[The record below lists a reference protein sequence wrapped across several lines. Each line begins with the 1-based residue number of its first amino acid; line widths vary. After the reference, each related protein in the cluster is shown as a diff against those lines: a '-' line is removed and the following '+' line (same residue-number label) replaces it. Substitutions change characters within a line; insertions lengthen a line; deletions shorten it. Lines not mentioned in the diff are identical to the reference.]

1 MSRGCP
7 KVGVA
12 PTWTWWEYLRPMR
25 PFCLLLLS
33 LAIIAR
39 GAWAQQAPNPR
50 SQVHRVSHAQTAPA
64 TTLPSPR
71 LAIEPRGAGG
81 GTLVHLTIDRLPRN
95 VGTDGTVDSI
105 ASVTGTM
112 ADEALH
118 FYPVTAADGSL
129 EKLEALGAVPLDV
142 SDSLVARV
150 EVARASGAIDTLHV
164 SLRYPH
170 QAPSR
175 PTTVAT
181 RPSRVSRSLTRALRR
196 LHVDRQFTRPM
207 DSATAARVDQ
217 ENDLAREIGRK
228 SQATPRLWTLSFL
241 RPRDSKVTSR
251 FGSGRLFNGRVQS
264 SHLGIDYRGAMGE
277 AIHAANRGVVALV
290 ANFFL
295 AGNVVYIDHGDGI
308 VTGYFHMSQPE
319 VAVGDTV
326 ERGQEI
332 GLVGATGRVTGPHL
346 HWSARFGAITID
358 PGNLL
363 RLKAP
368 FVAGSTS
375 AVSAASR

>member
-1 MSRGCP
+1 
-7 KVGVA
+7 
-12 PTWTWWEYLRPMR
+12 MR
-25 PFCLLLLS
+25 PFCLLVPA

-50 SQVHRVSHAQTAPA
+50 SQRPQVHRVSRVPTAPA
-64 TTLPSPR
+64 ITPPSPR

-81 GTLVHLTIDRLPRN
+81 GTLVHLTIDRLPRY

-118 FYPVTAADGSL
+118 FYPMTAADGTL

-150 EVARASGAIDTLHV
+150 EVARVSGAIDTLHV

-175 PTTVAT
+175 PTAVAT
-181 RPSRVSRSLTRALRR
+181 RPSRVSRSSALTRALRR

-217 ENDLAREIGRK
+217 ENELAREIGRK

-264 SHLGIDYRGAMGE
+264 SHLGIDYRGAMGD

-290 ANFFL
+290 ASFFL

-358 PGNLL
+358 PGDLL
-363 RLKAP
+363 HLAAP
-368 FVAGSTS
+368 FVGDATS
-375 AVSAASR
+375 PVTTTTRGQHPQR

>member
-1 MSRGCP
+1 
-7 KVGVA
+7 
-12 PTWTWWEYLRPMR
+12 
-25 PFCLLLLS
+25 
-33 LAIIAR
+33 
-39 GAWAQQAPNPR
+39 
-50 SQVHRVSHAQTAPA
+50 
-64 TTLPSPR
+64 
-71 LAIEPRGAGG
+71 
-81 GTLVHLTIDRLPRN
+81 
-95 VGTDGTVDSI
+95 VDSV
-105 ASVTGTM
+105 ASITGTM
-112 ADEALH
+112 ADEPLH
-118 FYPVTAADGSL
+118 FYPVMAADGSL

-150 EVARASGAIDTLHV
+150 EVAHASGAIDTLHV

-175 PTTVAT
+175 PAPVAT
-181 RPSRVSRSLTRALRR
+181 RPSRPSRILARALRR

-207 DSATAARVDQ
+207 DSATVARVEQ
-217 ENDLAREIGRK
+217 ENELAREIGRK
-228 SQATPRLWTLSFL
+228 SQETPRLWTLSFL

-264 SHLGIDYRGAMGE
+264 SHLGIDYRGSMGE

-358 PGNLL
+358 PGDLL
-363 RLKAP
+363 RLGAP
-368 FVAGSTS
+368 FVSTAAT
-375 AVSAASR
+375 AVSAGSR

>member
-1 MSRGCP
+1 
-7 KVGVA
+7 
-12 PTWTWWEYLRPMR
+12 
-25 PFCLLLLS
+25 
-33 LAIIAR
+33 
-39 GAWAQQAPNPR
+39 
-50 SQVHRVSHAQTAPA
+50 
-64 TTLPSPR
+64 
-71 LAIEPRGAGG
+71 
-81 GTLVHLTIDRLPRN
+81 
-95 VGTDGTVDSI
+95 
-105 ASVTGTM
+105 
-112 ADEALH
+112 
-118 FYPVTAADGSL
+118 VTATEGTL

-150 EVARASGAIDTLHV
+150 EVARVSGAIDTLHV

-175 PTTVAT
+175 PTTVAI
-181 RPSRVSRSLTRALRR
+181 RPSRVSRSNVLTRALRR

-207 DSATAARVDQ
+207 DSATAARVDR
-217 ENDLAREIGRK
+217 ENELAREIGRK

-264 SHLGIDYRGAMGE
+264 SHLGIDYRGAMGD

-358 PGNLL
+358 PGDLL

-368 FVAGSTS
+368 FVTGPTS
-375 AVSAASR
+375 AVSAGSR